1 MVINSE
7 FPSRKGV
14 KGCLCNI
21 KFPGM
26 SETPCYCFLASSLS
40 PKQSVPTGLFL
51 GLLSML
57 NLYIVYKLDLFS
69 RYEGQ
74 LAHELQMTKM
84 REELALAQN
93 RLRELEG
100 KATGSPSAPSAQ

>member
-1 MVINSE
+1 MQYKIPGYVGNALLLFLSVVI
-7 FPSRKGV
+7 
-14 KGCLCNI
+14 
-21 KFPGM
+21 
-26 SETPCYCFLASSLS
+26 LA
-40 PKQSVPTGLFL
+40 QGSVPTGLFL
-51 GLLSML
+51 GLMSML

-84 REELALAQN
+84 REELALAHN

>member
-1 MVINSE
+1 MPLQYKIPGYVGNALLLFLSVVI
-7 FPSRKGV
+7 
-14 KGCLCNI
+14 
-21 KFPGM
+21 
-26 SETPCYCFLASSLS
+26 LA
-40 PKQSVPTGLFL
+40 KESVPTGLFL

-100 KATGSPSAPSAQ
+100 KAAGSPSAPSAR